1 MAPGGPPEA
10 SPSPRTQSGAGRC
23 VGRPSAPATLQD
35 REDPA
40 DRVRGR
46 PRPMSCE
53 GSLPIWGLKRNRPPF
68 PPRRRS
74 TRRYLHRRAPLR
86 RTALRRRARPPAG
99 RPSPRPPPRTPRKR
113 EASHHREVEDRIA
126 RAADRCSEVG
136 KIWRRLVS
144 SLDAGPWSH
153 TRPLCVIE
161 PFHSGD

>member
-86 RTALRRRARPPAG
+86 RTALRRRARRPAG
-99 RPSPRPPPRTPRKR
+99 PPLARRR
-113 EASHHREVEDRIA
+113 AHRASA
-126 RAADRCSEVG
+126 
-136 KIWRRLVS
+136 
-144 SLDAGPWSH
+144 
-153 TRPLCVIE
+153 RPLTTEKWRTVLLE
-161 PFHSGD
+161 RPTAAQRSGKFGGG